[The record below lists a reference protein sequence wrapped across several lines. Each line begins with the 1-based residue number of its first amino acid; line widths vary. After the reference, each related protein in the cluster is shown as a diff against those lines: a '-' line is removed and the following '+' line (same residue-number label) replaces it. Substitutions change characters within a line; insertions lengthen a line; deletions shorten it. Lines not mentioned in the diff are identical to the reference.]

1 MIILAATNRAD
12 ILDKAL
18 LRAGRFDRQI
28 HVDLPDLN
36 ERKDVFKVHIRPLK
50 LDDSVDIDLLAR
62 QTPGFSGA
70 DIANVCNEAALIA
83 ARHNKSSVSK
93 DDFMAAID
101 RIVGGLEKKTKVMTA
116 AEKRAIVLFNKSSSV
131 VQDRK
136 HIGTISGN
144 GGFFPSPSVYIYTLP
159 NIAVGE
165 VAIKQGFKGETSL
178 YILDERDDAL
188 MEQIVRTAFYESGPS
203 VMITGWVDCV
213 EEDVFEADLKLLT
226 V

>member
-1 MIILAATNRAD
+1 MLKELYKRSG
-12 ILDKAL
+12 LDYPK
-18 LRAGRFDRQI
+18 FY
-28 HVDLPDLN
+28 
-36 ERKDVFKVHIRPLK
+36 KMDVFSRMVFIASELLLK
-50 LDDSVDIDLLAR
+50 
-62 QTPGFSGA
+62 G
-70 DIANVCNEAALIA
+70 
-83 ARHNKSSVSK
+83 
-93 DDFMAAID
+93 
-101 RIVGGLEKKTKVMTA
+101 IVLPA
-116 AEKRAIVLFNKSSSV
+116 AEKRAIVLFNQFSSV